1 MGGLHNIDIE
11 IIVEENGTANG
22 GYANGFASNAEEI
35 DGLGNQAVGDSM
47 VTARAKM
54 EGDIGQTFWPLKC
67 LSREDQTFRL
77 LRFCFHNLS
86 AHAVKLLAISCLL
99 PLFGV

>member
-1 MGGLHNIDIE
+1 MGRLNNIDIE
-11 IIVEENGTANG
+11 IVVEENGTTNG
-22 GYANGFASNAEEI
+22 GHANGFAPNAEEI

-47 VTARAKM
+47 VTARTKM
-54 EGDIGQTFWPLKC
+54 EGDIGQTFWPLES

-86 AHAVKLLAISCLL
+86 AHPV
-99 PLFGV
+99 